1 MLALW
6 SYIFLISFPDVDEC
20 ANEDEN
26 DCGPNS
32 LCTNTEGS
40 YICRCLKGYIGD
52 GKNCSGQQNIKLE
65 DAFLLEIFIVFPLP
79 KITSATNL
87 QTSTNVLMKAK
98 TIVIQTPFALTPKDL
113 TFVAV
118 WEDTREM
125 EENAQVSTTLYSN
138 CLFFE
143 YLIHNYNLIFI
154 S

>member
-1 MLALW
+1 
-6 SYIFLISFPDVDEC
+6 
-20 ANEDEN
+20 
-26 DCGPNS
+26 
-32 LCTNTEGS
+32 
-40 YICRCLKGYIGD
+40 
-52 GKNCSGQQNIKLE
+52 
-65 DAFLLEIFIVFPLP
+65 
-79 KITSATNL
+79 
-87 QTSTNVLMKAK
+87 MKAK
-98 TIVIQTPFALTPKDL
+98 TIVIQKPFALTPKDL